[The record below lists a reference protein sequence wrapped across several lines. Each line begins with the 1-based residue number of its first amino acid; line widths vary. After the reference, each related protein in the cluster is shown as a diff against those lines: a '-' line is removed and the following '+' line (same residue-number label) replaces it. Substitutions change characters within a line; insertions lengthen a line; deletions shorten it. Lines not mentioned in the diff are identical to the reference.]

1 MSEIYKINQWF
12 IFEITSIQL
21 LDSNM
26 SGQVKKWYV
35 VRAISGKEK
44 KAKEYIESEI
54 SRRGLQQYVSQVL
67 IPTEKVYSVRNGKR
81 VTKERNLFPGYVLIE
96 ADLGENEEIA
106 HIITSVPN
114 VLDFLSEKDHKPIP
128 IQDREVNRI
137 LGKMDEMYEQ
147 VGEMTDPFIIGESVK
162 IIDGPFSNFTG
173 IIDSINE
180 DKKKLNVEV
189 KIFGRKTPVELSFIQ
204 VEKE

>member
-1 MSEIYKINQWF
+1 LSEIYKINQWF